1 MGSKREPEAEGGL
14 LPLAAPGN
22 FPDGAVRRAQKRGS
36 VASCALFPNGLNLR
50 SLSSAQATVRSYGTV
65 SVSPMLSFA
74 EPRLKDRQELLAT
87 TSLWRYCEDEHLLLA
102 YCVHKSSHAS
112 SQAALQALSLASAQA
127 SSGTAVRIRSRR
139 RPLREALWGGGRK

>member
-87 TSLWRYCEDEHLLLA
+87 TNLWRYCEDERPLLA
-102 YCVHKSSHAS
+102 YRNWYLSPEESLVH
-112 SQAALQALSLASAQA
+112 QLTLCRGGWREVY
-127 SSGTAVRIRSRR
+127 GTGAYTLFLLPPPRR
-139 RPLREALWGGGRK
+139 